1 MSGTS
6 RRGTGTPVSRPSFPR
21 LTMKLRLLGPA
32 ALIFLSSACF
42 ATRNDVRILQED
54 IFSLRTA
61 QARADSARARQLTDI
76 SNTLNTTLGG
86 VRDSVRELGSR
97 LVTFQGATRQEL
109 YSLGQQLLQLGALM
123 GQSQAA
129 LRDFSA
135 NMEERNRQ
143 ALEQAMRSASVAP
156 ATPGDTT
163 TKPAIGPITLTEGP
177 NVMYQIARDQL
188 TNRAWS
194 SARDAFNKLI
204 TDHPRSDLVPD
215 AMLGIADSYD
225 AEGNV
230 ALGDSVYRAVFT
242 KFPSDEVAP
251 TAMYKLGLSLSR
263 QKKAPDARRTMQDVA
278 RLYPRSDEATL
289 ASDWLARNPG

>member
-1 MSGTS
+1 ML
-6 RRGTGTPVSRPSFPR
+6 V
-21 LTMKLRLLGPA
+21 
-32 ALIFLSSACF
+32 SSACF

-54 IFSLRTA
+54 ILSSRAA
-61 QARADSARARQLTDI
+61 QARADSARARQLAEI

-129 LRDFSA
+129 MRDFSA
-135 NMEERNRQ
+135 NMVERNRQ
-143 ALEQAMRSASVAP
+143 ALEQAVRSATAP
-156 ATPGDTT
+156 AAVPGDTT
-163 TKPAIGPITLTEGP
+163 TKPVIGPVTLTEGP

-188 TNRAWS
+188 TNRAWG
-194 SARDAFNKLI
+194 SAREAFNKLI

-215 AMLGIADSYD
+215 AMLGVADSYD
-225 AEGNV
+225 AEGNT
-230 ALGDSVYRAVFT
+230 ALGDSAYRAVFT

-251 TAMYKLGLSLSR
+251 TAMYKLGLSLAR
-263 QKKAPDARRTMQDVA
+263 QKKMPDARKAMQDVA
-278 RLYPRSDEATL
+278 RQYPRSDEATL
-289 ASDWLARNPG
+289 ANDWLARNPG